1 MEYSRYAPCYA
12 ETQTQIVSEYE
23 QQQQASEAAS
33 SASGGK
39 KKKK

>member
-1 MEYSRYAPCYA
+1 MEYSRYAPCDS